1 MKVQVNKK
9 YTGVFGCF
17 DEECQTV
24 RAKRAGDPPFIV
36 PDDIAEK
43 KIKEGVLV
51 QVDGS
56 PVFSPELPEA
66 VEPAP
71 TVDAPVL
78 EAEIADTE
86 AAEPEPIEEVEE
98 KQKADPKR
106 RKSARK

>member
-1 MKVQVNKK
+1 MKVQVNEK

-24 RAKRAGDPPFIV
+24 RAKRAGDPPFVV

-51 QVDGS
+51 RIDGG
-56 PVFSPELPEA
+56 PTLSPELPEA

-78 EAEIADTE
+78 EAETADTE
-86 AAEPEPIEEVEE
+86 AAEQEPTEEGEE
-98 KQKADPKR
+98 KPKAAPKR
-106 RKSARK
+106 RKKK